1 LKDIMVFTVKLGGA
15 GKKIGG
21 ARRNI
26 LNTAL

>member
-1 LKDIMVFTVKLGGA
+1 MVFTVKLGGA